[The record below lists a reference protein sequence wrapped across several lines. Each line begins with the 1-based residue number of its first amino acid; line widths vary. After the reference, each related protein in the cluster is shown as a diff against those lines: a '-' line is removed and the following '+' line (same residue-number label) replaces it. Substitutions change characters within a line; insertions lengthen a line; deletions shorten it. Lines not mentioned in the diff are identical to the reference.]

1 MLTVELLDSILP
13 TLYLTSELEDI
24 KWSSVSDTDKLVL
37 ITKAEDFVS
46 NISFENGAE
55 NEPNF
60 ETDLNK
66 ALCCIVYDYLNA
78 SNTHYAD
85 IKSGLKSY
93 SGPDVSESYVDI
105 KDFNIVS
112 DSYKKYLWRY
122 IYTGV

>member
-1 MLTVELLDSILP
+1 MLTVELLDNILP
-13 TLYLTSELEDI
+13 TLYLTSELDDI
-24 KWSSVSDTDKLVL
+24 KWSSVSDTDNTVL
-37 ITKAEDFVS
+37 ITKANDFIS
-46 NISFENGAE
+46 NIIFENGAE

-66 ALCCIVYDYLNA
+66 ALCCIVYDYLNV
-78 SNTHYAD
+78 SNTRYAD
-85 IKSGLKSY
+85 IKAGLKSY

-122 IYTGV
+122 IYIGV

>member
-1 MLTVELLDSILP
+1 MLTVEILNEVLP

-24 KWSSVSDTDKLVL
+24 KWSSVSNTDKLVL
-37 ITKAEDFVS
+37 ITKAEDFLS
-46 NISFENGAE
+46 NIPFENGAE
-55 NEPNF
+55 DSPNF

-66 ALCCIVYDYLNA
+66 ALCCIVYDYLNV
-78 SNTHYAD
+78 SNTRYAD
-85 IKSGLKSY
+85 IKAGLKSY
-93 SGPDVSESYVDI
+93 SGPDVSESYVDA